1 MTDQEQRQARQPSE
15 RGQGISRRGFL
26 GSVGAAAVGAG
37 AVGAGALGAGLKL
50 SSTTAPAVTRR
61 SLLNTSEPFYG
72 PGPQGGIITP
82 PQSATYFASF
92 DVTASKRS
100 EVHDLL
106 RTWSGTAARLAE
118 GQPAGPLSAE
128 GPTIEP
134 DSMEAVGLGPARL
147 TVTFG
152 LGTGL
157 FEKDG
162 QDRFGLRGRRPAAL
176 VDLPRFPNDQLID
189 QKTGGDLTAQ
199 ACADDPQVAFHAV
212 RQLARTADGA
222 ASLRWAQAG
231 FNEISATR
239 GTPRNLMGFKDG
251 TMNPKGAQLGEFVWV
266 GDEGPE
272 WMRGGSYLV
281 ARRIRISLE
290 HWDSKSLSVQ
300 EQVVGRHK
308 LSGAPLGE
316 KDEFDPLDL
325 GRADTSGNLVI
336 PVDAHVRLAAPQSN
350 NGRMILRRG
359 YAYNDGMSEFAERWP
374 PWQQASLYDAGLLF
388 MAYQRD
394 PRKGFIPIFQNLA
407 ENDAL
412 GQFTTQT
419 GSVMAAVPPAVPGHG
434 HFIGEGLFR

>member
-1 MTDQEQRQARQPSE
+1 MTDQEQHEAHQTSE
-15 RGQGISRRGFL
+15 RGQGVTRRGFL

-37 AVGAGALGAGLKL
+37 ALAAGLKL
-50 SSTTAPAVTRR
+50 SSTTAPTVTGKPV
-61 SLLNTSEPFYG
+61 LDASEAFYG
-72 PGPQGGIITP
+72 PGPQGGVITP

-92 DVTASKRS
+92 DLTASKLS
-100 EVHDLL
+100 EVHNLL
-106 RTWSGTAARLAE
+106 RTWSGAAAKLAE
-118 GQPAGPLSAE
+118 GRPAGPLSPV
-128 GPTIEP
+128 GVSIEP
-134 DSMEAVGLGPARL
+134 DSMDTVGLGPARL
-147 TVTFG
+147 TITFG

-162 QDRFGLRGRRPAAL
+162 RDRFGLRGRRPAAL
-176 VDLPRFPNDQLID
+176 VDLPRFPNDQLMAE
-189 QKTGGDLTAQ
+189 KTGGDLTVQ
-199 ACADDPQVAFHAV
+199 ACADDAQVAFHAV
-212 RQLARTADGA
+212 RQLARTAAGV

-231 FNEISATR
+231 YNEVSAAR

-300 EQVVGRHK
+300 EQIVGRHK
-308 LSGAPLGE
+308 LSGAPLGGQ
-316 KDEFDPLDL
+316 DEFDALDL
-325 GRADTSGNLVI
+325 GRTDSSGNLVI
-336 PVDAHVRLAAPQSN
+336 PVDAHVRLAAPQTNS
-350 NGRMILRRG
+350 GHMILRRG

-374 PWQQASLYDAGLLF
+374 PWQQAMLYDAGLLF
-388 MAYQRD
+388 VAYQRD
-394 PRKGFIPIFQNLA
+394 PRKGFMPIFQNLA

-419 GSVMAAVPPAVPGHG
+419 GSVIAAVPPAAPGPG
-434 HFIGEGLFR
+434 HFIGEGLFE